1 MAASPLLEI
10 TDVSVSFDG
19 FYALTDLSI
28 RLMRGELR
36 SIIGPNG
43 AGKTT
48 FLDVITGKVK
58 PSKGSVAFQGKNLKG
73 LSEQKISRLG
83 IGRKFQTPRVFDNL
97 TVVRNLELAAAP
109 IKNPLGLVKDKLP
122 TAIKD
127 EVQRLLSYVGL
138 APFAR
143 RQAGFLSHGQKQWLA
158 IAMVVAQS
166 PQLILLD
173 EPVAGLTDEETSR
186 TAELIKSLA
195 GEHTVVVIEHDME
208 FIREL
213 NAPVTVLHQGTV
225 LTEGFLD
232 TVKNDPKVIEVYLGQ
247 SQDES
252 H

>member
-1 MAASPLLEI
+1 MTESSLLEM

-28 RLMRGELR
+28 RLLPGELR

-48 FLDVITGKVK
+48 FLDVITGKVR
-58 PSKGSVAFQGKNLKG
+58 PTKGSVSFKGKNLRG

-97 TVVRNLELAAAP
+97 SVVRNLELAAAP
-109 IKNPLGLVKDKLP
+109 IKSPLGLVTDKLP
-122 TAIKD
+122 KAVKD
-127 EVQRLLSYVGL
+127 DVQQLLSYVGL
-138 APFAR
+138 APYTR
-143 RQAGFLSHGQKQWLA
+143 TQAGSLSHGQKQWLA

-186 TAELIKSLA
+186 TADLIKSLA
-195 GEHTVVVIEHDME
+195 GTHTVVVIEHDME

-213 NAPVTVLHQGTV
+213 NAPVTVLHQGSV
-225 LTEGFLD
+225 LTEGTLD
-232 TVKNDPKVIEVYLGQ
+232 TVKKDPKVIEVYLGQ
-247 SQDES
+247 AQD
-252 H
+252 

>member
-1 MAASPLLEI
+1 MAAAPLLEI
-10 TDVSVSFDG
+10 SDVSVSFDG

-28 RLMRGELR
+28 RLIPGELR

-58 PSKGSVAFQGKNLKG
+58 PTKGSVCFQGKNLKG

-97 TVVRNLELAAAP
+97 TVIRNLELAAAP

-122 TAIKD
+122 QAIKD
-127 EVQRLLSYVGL
+127 DVQQLLSYVGL
-138 APFAR
+138 APYAR
-143 RQAGFLSHGQKQWLA
+143 RQAGSLSHGQKQWLA

-166 PQLILLD
+166 PELLLLD

-186 TAELIKSLA
+186 TADLIKSLA

-213 NAPVTVLHQGTV
+213 NAQVTVLHQGTV
-225 LTEGFLD
+225 LTEGSLES
-232 TVKNDPKVIEVYLGQ
+232 VKKDPKVIEVYLGQ
-247 SQDES
+247 SQD
-252 H
+252 